1 MSQNKSMLLATF
13 LDIQENEDGID
24 VVNKFINNLIKDYN
38 IERDKVFII
47 KNLTNE
53 KQYILTFILDIN
65 IGEHIDF
72 NEINPGTISIHK
84 NKETNTIYTINSLNK
99 LIEKDSK
106 LDKGNINYKN
116 IKIDWSKYKNTC
128 IILKNG
134 ELTISRTK
142 RIFI

>member
-53 KQYILTFILDIN
+53 KQYIGIL
-65 IGEHIDF
+65 
-72 NEINPGTISIHK
+72 
-84 NKETNTIYTINSLNK
+84 ETS
-99 LIEKDSK
+99 
-106 LDKGNINYKN
+106 
-116 IKIDWSKYKNTC
+116 
-128 IILKNG
+128 
-134 ELTISRTK
+134 
-142 RIFI
+142 